1 MSPRNVLESQQSAH
15 APLAGRSAAGCW
27 KLAAGR
33 ALSLRPREHSVLEIA
48 EGRVWVTVSQLR
60 PWHQPQ
66 RGAVVDQVLLA
77 GECLAI
83 EPGQHVVMEA
93 WSPSISATSATSA
106 ICAGAVAFHWDR
118 VPTVARAQ
126 RQAAGRWGRHSAAHD
141 WDSGV
146 VQPLRDL
153 AHALG
158 QGGRA
163 LGTAAAD
170 MAGAGG
176 RFAAGLA
183 RFALHRIAAP
193 LPRKPA

>member
-1 MSPRNVLESQQSAH
+1 MSPRNVQESQQSAH

-27 KLAAGR
+27 KLTTGR

-48 EGRVWVTVSQLR
+48 QGRVWVTVSQLG

-66 RGAVVDQVLLA
+66 RGAVVDQVLHA
-77 GECLAI
+77 GERLAI

-93 WSPSISATSATSA
+93 WSPSTSATSA
-106 ICAGAVAFHWDR
+106 GSAGAVAFHWDR

-126 RQAAGRWGRHSAAHD
+126 QHAAGRRGRHSAAHD

-183 RFALHRIAAP
+183 RFALHLIAAP